1 MAIVSTDLLLKLSTV
16 AGTAGNQNA
25 QPDVNASLGKYISTT
40 EIVEADVH
48 NLFDIITAAENVASD
63 VEYRCFFVHN
73 SHATLTWTLAKLWLL
88 SEVSGG
94 AVMALGLDPAGV
106 TNLGSASAQ
115 AATIA
120 NESTAPAGVSF
131 TTPTT
136 EGSALSIGDVGPGQ
150 VQAIWVRRTAQ
161 NNAAIS
167 GDGGTLKLRGETAA

>member
-1 MAIVSTDLLLKLSTV
+1 MPIVNTDLLLKLSTT

-25 QPDVNASLGKYISTT
+25 QADVNASLGKYISTT
-40 EIVEADVH
+40 GLVNADVN
-48 NLFDIITAAENVASD
+48 NLFDNISASENVASD

-73 SHATLTWTLAKLWLL
+73 AHATLTWSLSKLWIL

-94 AVMALGLDPAGV
+94 AVMALGLDPAGI

-120 NESTAPAGVSF
+120 NESTAPSGVTF

-136 EGSALSIGDVGPGQ
+136 EAGALSIGNVGPGQ
-150 VQAIWVRRTAQ
+150 VQAVWVRRTAQ
-161 NNAAIS
+161 NNTAIS
-167 GDGGTLKLRGETAA
+167 GDGGSIKLRGETMA